1 MHVQSQDLKFL
12 HHLLIKCN
20 WIFIQVLINKAQV
33 VTLNMHNLN
42 TGWME
47 VRVLTSSPKSYLE
60 AGVPIKERI
69 LEVWLVEVLLPVI
82 KGK

>member
-1 MHVQSQDLKFL
+1 
-12 HHLLIKCN
+12 
-20 WIFIQVLINKAQV
+20 
-33 VTLNMHNLN
+33 MHNLN

-47 VRVLTSSPKSYLE
+47 VRVLTSFPKSYLE

>member
-1 MHVQSQDLKFL
+1 
-12 HHLLIKCN
+12 
-20 WIFIQVLINKAQV
+20 
-33 VTLNMHNLN
+33 MHNLN
-42 TGWME
+42 TGWVE